1 MHRNDLLNLLR
12 NYRTRYMDEV
22 AYVRH
27 AIAYI
32 EQNEDVFERAAP
44 VHVTGSAWVVSPDRE
59 KVLLM
64 HHRKYGHWFQL
75 GGHADGDFDV
85 TNVALK
91 ECAEETGVDPAH
103 IKLINSAIFDVDLH
117 DVPRIGQIQ
126 AHGHIDIRFVVEI
139 DDSIDIPGNNESHEV
154 KWVSLYEVLHYNNFR
169 STYRMLEKTRAM
181 RNPVNV
187 LRQRYA

>member
-12 NYRTRYMDEV
+12 NYRTRHMDEV
-22 AYVRH
+22 AYVRQ

-44 VHVTGSAWVVSPDRE
+44 VHVTASAWVVSPDRE

-75 GGHADGDFDV
+75 GGHADGDPDV
-85 TNVALK
+85 INVALK
-91 ECAEETGVDPAH
+91 ECAEETGVDPTH
-103 IKLINSAIFDVDLH
+103 IKLIDSAIFDVDLH
-117 DVPRIGQIQ
+117 DVPRIGQVQ

-154 KWVSLYEVLHYNNFR
+154 KWIPLYEILHYNNFR